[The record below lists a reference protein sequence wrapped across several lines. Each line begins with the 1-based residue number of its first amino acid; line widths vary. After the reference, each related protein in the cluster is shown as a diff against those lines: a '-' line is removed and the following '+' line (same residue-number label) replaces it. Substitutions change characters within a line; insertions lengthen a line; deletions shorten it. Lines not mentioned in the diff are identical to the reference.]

1 MALATAAITTLIDNI
16 ISALNTAD
24 IDGIL
29 GVYFGDQEAYS
40 DYPVICVGAPPL
52 LNENFP
58 VMAGQ
63 VNYDEIYNIPIL
75 LYVEYADTLVNKKLL
90 YNATEAIKTALRKEY
105 FWDAVLGKNFVYII
119 EILQTRYVFAQ
130 KGDVTLRISE
140 TTIQYKK
147 RI

>member
-40 DYPVICVGAPPL
+40 AYPVICVGAPPL

-63 VNYDEIYNIPIL
+63 SVRDEIYNIPIL
-75 LYVEYADTLVNKKLL
+75 LYVEYADTLVNNKLL
-90 YNATEAIKTALRKEY
+90 YNLTGAIMTALRTNY
-105 FWDAVLGKNFVYII
+105 LSNYVYMV
-119 EILQTRYVFAQ
+119 EILQTRYVYAQ
-130 KGDVTLRISE
+130 KGDVTLRVSE
-140 TTIQYKK
+140 TTIKYTK
-147 RI
+147 RIS

>member
-40 DYPVICVGAPPL
+40 AYPVICVGAPPL

-63 VNYDEIYNIPIL
+63 SVRDEIYNIPIL
-75 LYVEYADTLVNKKLL
+75 LYVEYADTLVNNKLL
-90 YNATEAIKTALRKEY
+90 YNLTGAIMTALRTNY
-105 FWDAVLGKNFVYII
+105 LSNYVYMI
-119 EILQTRYVFAQ
+119 EILQTRYVYAQ
-130 KGDVTLRISE
+130 KGDVTLRVSE
-140 TTIQYKK
+140 TTIRYTK
-147 RI
+147 RIS

>member
-1 MALATAAITTLIDNI
+1 MALATAKITELIDLI
-16 ISALNTAD
+16 ISALNTAA
-24 IDGIL
+24 IDGIV
-29 GVYFGDQEAYS
+29 GIYFGDQESYS
-40 DYPVICVGAPPL
+40 AYPVICVGSPPL

-63 VNYDEIYNIPIL
+63 AVRDEIYNIPIL
-75 LYVEYADTLVNKKLL
+75 LYVEYEDDLANNKLF
-90 YNATEAIKTALRKEY
+90 YNLTCAIMTALRKEY
-105 FWDAVLGKNFVYII
+105 FNNYVYQI

-147 RI
+147 RIS